1 MHPQPQLIARV
12 VALVASVGLLLAIF
26 GCVILLTRLADRSLA
41 QVPVVDAGAQ
51 TLTEASTRAHF
62 SAVSHPT
69 GTWTAPGRDS
79 LAVAHHNHRRR
90 LDRFRAPEAATTA
103 PVGLD
108 RSFDLRA
115 DLRDMATSIRW
126 HRSPASDLPPG
137 SD

>member
-12 VALVASVGLLLAIF
+12 VTLVASVGLLLAIF

-69 GTWTAPGRDS
+69 GTWTAP
-79 LAVAHHNHRRR
+79 AETR
-90 LDRFRAPEAATTA
+90 LRSRITTIVGDWTGSVPRKRPRPPLWGWTAASTCGPT
-103 PVGLD
+103 
-108 RSFDLRA
+108 
-115 DLRDMATSIRW
+115 
-126 HRSPASDLPPG
+126 
-137 SD
+137 